1 MAGHWATFYYS
12 WPITELTPAAR
23 YMHIK
28 TLLEILRRKEWKSEE
43 KTRKRVWRRKKD
55 FKNFAV

>member
-1 MAGHWATFYYS
+1 MAGHRATFYYS

-28 TLLEILRRKEWKSEE
+28 TLLEILRRKEWKGE
-43 KTRKRVWRRKKD
+43 KKREKECGGRGYI
-55 FKNFAV
+55 